1 MSWSHP
7 NSTRGIDFCAY
18 TSQIWRRPHRM
29 PCATWS
35 PAITVGAF
43 PHVFRASVRLLQ
55 SRRMARPLGG
65 TTYGH
70 PRSAKARRRWTTARP
85 SHVRLRAYEPCHCSH
100 RRIAAS
106 IRTHRL
112 ITTRNCALSTASRS
126 RARSTG
132 FDSAMGDETSMSDK
146 RHVKHRV
153 SSRGGLGD
161 LRAQEVSNNALTHR
175 QCIFLRAVAAIHT
188 YGTW

>member
-1 MSWSHP
+1 MP
-7 NSTRGIDFCAY
+7 
-18 TSQIWRRPHRM
+18 PHKM

-35 PAITVGAF
+35 LAITVGAF
-43 PHVFRASVRLLQ
+43 PYVFRASVRLLQ

-65 TTYGH
+65 TTHGH

-85 SHVRLRAYEPCHCSH
+85 SHVRLRAMPLQSPTYF
-100 RRIAAS
+100 RRNPYTS
-106 IRTHRL
+106 L
-112 ITTRNCALSTASRS
+112 DYPLASRS

-146 RHVKHRV
+146 RHVKDRV
-153 SSRGGLGD
+153 FSRGGLGD

-175 QCIFLRAVAAIHT
+175 QCTFLRAVAAIHT